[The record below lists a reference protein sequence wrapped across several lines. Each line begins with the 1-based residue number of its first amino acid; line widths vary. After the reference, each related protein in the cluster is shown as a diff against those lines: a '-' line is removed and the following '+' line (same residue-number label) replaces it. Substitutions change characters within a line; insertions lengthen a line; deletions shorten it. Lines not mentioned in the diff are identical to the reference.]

1 MSEIIRVKYEKREE
15 VKYVG
20 HLDTMRTFIRCIKR
34 TNIPVAYSKGFNPR
48 IQISFALPLGVGVTS
63 KSEYF
68 DLTLEN
74 RMNVDVFLAELNST
88 LPVGYRVVEASY
100 PEEKKS
106 LMSLVKEAVYSI
118 TINDEIDFEKINELF
133 QREEV
138 LIEKK
143 SDKHVIMKN
152 IKEGILDFS
161 INRPVCRFHVT
172 AGSSNNVN
180 PNSIVDAIE
189 NVAENEYPILAGY
202 VDNNAYFIFQ
212 RDIIRAHI
220 ESRKVILETEEGTYN
235 VRKSLVALENI
246 LNPTRFVRISQSE
259 IINIYKVE
267 RFEFDIAGTIG
278 VVFENGEKTWVSRSR
293 VSNLKDIINKNH

>member
-1 MSEIIRVKYEKREE
+1 MNNIIDIEVIIDEE
-15 VKYVG
+15 YIDPKVTIETNAKNTYV
-20 HLDTMRTFIRCIKR
+20 
-34 TNIPVAYSKGFNPR
+34 
-48 IQISFALPLGVGVTS
+48 
-63 KSEYF
+63 E
-68 DLTLEN
+68 
-74 RMNVDVFLAELNST
+74 
-88 LPVGYRVVEASY
+88 
-100 PEEKKS
+100 
-106 LMSLVKEAVYSI
+106 
-118 TINDEIDFEKINELF
+118 
-133 QREEV
+133 
-138 LIEKK
+138 
-143 SDKHVIMKN
+143 
-152 IKEGILDFS
+152 
-161 INRPVCRFHVT
+161 
-172 AGSSNNVN
+172 
-180 PNSIVDAIE
+180 SIVDAIE

>member
-180 PNSIVDAIE
+180 PNSIVDAIDQ
-189 NVAENEYPILAGY
+189 Y
-202 VDNNAYFIFQ
+202 VQEVKDFEIC
-212 RDIIRAHI
+212 R
-220 ESRKVILETEEGTYN
+220 EE
-235 VRKSLVALENI
+235 LMI
-246 LNPTRFVRISQSE
+246 
-259 IINIYKVE
+259 
-267 RFEFDIAGTIG
+267 
-278 VVFENGEKTWVSRSR
+278 
-293 VSNLKDIINKNH
+293 